1 LTSFG
6 ETEAVFLFRRSG
18 IRPRCCEVAEMPLKD
33 GPYITREQAI
43 IMAMRE
49 MQCTREEAKELIKQF
64 EREQPDACVF
74 QEGHQLIAAGTVI
87 SLSCLLVWIIWP
99 S

>member
-1 LTSFG
+1 
-6 ETEAVFLFRRSG
+6 
-18 IRPRCCEVAEMPLKD
+18 MPLKD
-33 GPYITREQAI
+33 GPYITMEQAI
-43 IMAMRE
+43 IKAMRE

-74 QEGHQLIAAGTVI
+74 QEGHQLIAVGITV